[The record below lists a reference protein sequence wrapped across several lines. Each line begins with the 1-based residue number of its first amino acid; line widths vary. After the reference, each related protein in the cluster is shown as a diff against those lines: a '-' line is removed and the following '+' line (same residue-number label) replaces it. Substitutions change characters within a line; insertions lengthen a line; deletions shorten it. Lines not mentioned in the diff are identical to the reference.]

1 MSYRFIGFPH
11 AVVLAQAMLT
21 QFAVTVNYGPTP
33 ILLPK
38 MGREKTMLSLM
49 RPRRIHTSLA
59 LFGVAVNVGL
69 FLKPWWAI
77 KWNAIPR
84 L

>member
-1 MSYRFIGFPH
+1 
-11 AVVLAQAMLT
+11 MLT